1 MLWIETP
8 TNPTLKLIDLDVVI
22 KSVRAADP
30 NVKIVVDNTFASPYI
45 TSPLLLGADV
55 AYHSI
60 SKYIGGHSDIIMGAL
75 VFKES

>member
-1 MLWIETP
+1 MESWVRFNNI
-8 TNPTLKLIDLDVVI
+8 IDI
-22 KSVRAADP
+22 QAISEIARAHGIHLA
-30 NVKIVVDNTFASPYI
+30 VDNTFASPYI